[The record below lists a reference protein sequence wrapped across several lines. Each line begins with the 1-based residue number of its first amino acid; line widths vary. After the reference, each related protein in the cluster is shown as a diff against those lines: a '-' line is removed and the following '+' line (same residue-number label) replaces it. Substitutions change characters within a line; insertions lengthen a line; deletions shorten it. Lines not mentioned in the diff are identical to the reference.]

1 MVTCL
6 KVCFSCVLLISLL
19 KRLHIVLIKTFTMHV
34 EDVSMEIACKSAV
47 YEYVIRYCF
56 IIKEAF
62 VSRHY
67 EEVC

>member
-1 MVTCL
+1 M
-6 KVCFSCVLLISLL
+6 CVFRVFANIP
-19 KRLHIVLIKTFTMHV
+19 ITTFTFYVLIKTFTMHV
-34 EDVSMEIACKSAV
+34 EDVSLEIACKSAV
-47 YEYVIRYCF
+47 CF

>member
-1 MVTCL
+1 M
-6 KVCFSCVLLISLL
+6 CVFRVFANIPI
-19 KRLHIVLIKTFTMHV
+19 KTFTQLIKTFTMQ
-34 EDVSMEIACKSAV
+34 DVSMEIACKSAV
-47 YEYVIRYCF
+47 MSMFIRYCF